1 MGRGVVRRRARH
13 DGIQIKTLEQVDLM
27 RTAGLVVAEALAAMR
42 TAAVPGA
49 TTADLDD
56 VARSV
61 IAAHGATSNFLGYH
75 GYPATICASVNDR
88 VVHGIPSSAEVL
100 ADGDLVSIDF
110 GAIVD
115 GWHGDSAITVAVGTV
130 TPDLADLSETTR
142 RAMWDGIAA
151 IRIGGRVTDISHAVE
166 TSVRRAPAGERYGI
180 VENYGGHGIGT
191 AMHMEPHVL
200 NYGRPGHGA
209 ALRPGMAL
217 AIEPMLTLGD
227 PATRELEDGWTVV
240 TADGTAAAHWEHT
253 VALLPDGLWVLT
265 AVDGGREELEARG
278 APVSARAGVATV

>member
-1 MGRGVVRRRARH
+1 MRRRTRN
-13 DGIQIKTLEQVDLM
+13 DGIQIKTSEQFDVM

-42 TAAVPGA
+42 EAAVPGA
-49 TTADLDD
+49 TTEDLDV
-56 VARSV
+56 VARAV
-61 IAAHGATSNFLGYH
+61 LAAHGATSNFLGYH

-100 ADGDLVSIDF
+100 ADGDVISIDF

-115 GWHGDSAITVAVGTV
+115 GWHGDSAVTVEVGT
-130 TPDLADLSETTR
+130 TSAALTALSETTR

-166 TSVRRAPAGERYGI
+166 TSVRNAPGGERYGI

-209 ALRPGMAL
+209 TLRPGMAL

-227 PATRELEDGWTVV
+227 SATRELEDGWTVV

-253 VALLPDGLWVLT
+253 VAILPDGLWVLT
-265 AVDGGREELEARG
+265 AVDGGRAELEARG
-278 APVSARAGVATV
+278 AAVSARAVDAPV